1 MYLYYASPCCKNE
14 FRHTFPHFLSLMK
27 HGFMLVNILTD
38 KTGEYG
44 APKICVLSM
53 KDCYTPD
60 NLVYMKSLDG

>member
-1 MYLYYASPCCKNE
+1 
-14 FRHTFPHFLSLMK
+14 
-27 HGFMLVNILTD
+27 MLVNILTD

-60 NLVYMKSLDG
+60 NLVYM